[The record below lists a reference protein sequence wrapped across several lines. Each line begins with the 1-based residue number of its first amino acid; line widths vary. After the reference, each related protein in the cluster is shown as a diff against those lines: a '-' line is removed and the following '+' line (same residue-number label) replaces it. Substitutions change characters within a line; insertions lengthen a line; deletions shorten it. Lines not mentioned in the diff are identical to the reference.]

1 MVQNEVNS
9 NERKDSAQD
18 EMLATILSRLGGG
31 SQGGAPPTTQGA
43 SSEPTAGASG
53 SADILSSLLSNP
65 ELIAK
70 LPTIIASIKPII
82 EILGKS
88 GIGSNEAVSV
98 ASLPQKSE
106 AVTVQ
111 AAKTDRGNPDSR
123 TALLCAMKPYLG
135 EDRRQAIDYIV
146 KLGRL
151 GEILKTL

>member
-1 MVQNEVNS
+1 MVQNESNS
-9 NERKDSAQD
+9 NERNDSVQD
-18 EMLATILSRLGGG
+18 DILSAILGRIGQG
-31 SQGGAPPTTQGA
+31 SSTNPQGI
-43 SSEPTAGASG
+43 SSDQSAAANG
-53 SADILSSLLSNP
+53 SADILTSLLSNP
-65 ELIAK
+65 ELITK

-88 GIGSNEAVSV
+88 GADSNESVSV

-106 AVTVQ
+106 PVSAHATKSDKG
-111 AAKTDRGNPDSR
+111 ASDSR

>member
-1 MVQNEVNS
+1 MAQNEVNS

-31 SQGGAPPTTQGA
+31 SQGGAPPMTQGA

-106 AVTVQ
+106 AVQ
-111 AAKTDRGNPDSR
+111 AAKTDRGSPDSR